1 MQCGTA
7 SYKYYRRICVM
18 VHYWQTIDSK
28 IKNMINKYKTAL
40 FIPKVA
46 IEKNQN
52 VLKNISGN

>member
-1 MQCGTA
+1 
-7 SYKYYRRICVM
+7 M
-18 VHYWQTIDSK
+18 VHYWQTIGSK

-46 IEKNQN
+46 KEKNQN